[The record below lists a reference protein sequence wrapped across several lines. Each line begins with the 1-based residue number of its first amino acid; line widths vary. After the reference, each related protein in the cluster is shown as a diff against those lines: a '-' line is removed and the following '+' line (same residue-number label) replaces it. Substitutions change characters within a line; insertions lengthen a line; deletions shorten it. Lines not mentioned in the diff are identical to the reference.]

1 MNSGINPKEKDYEL
15 ARENTVAMNCHFL
28 VCGIISIA
36 YFVEFLKG
44 DGTLLYV
51 LATIILA
58 MGPVVGEIICY
69 KKQHD
74 TKMIKH
80 FVGIGYAILYTFVM
94 FTTNNHF
101 TFVYVI
107 PMLIAI
113 TVYNDFKYSLPIEV
127 GVVIV
132 NVIQLALFFKRG
144 IYTKADMASVEIQ
157 FFVIVLICGIQLYV
171 SIVAEKL
178 NQKKLAELKA
188 EHEKTEEWLTRIMD
202 TSDKMTQQIT
212 ESAQKTASLG
222 ESMQAMKESMEE
234 VNSGS
239 NDTAE
244 AVQSQLNQTEEIQAM
259 VEQVE
264 KGTENIIDSMNQNK
278 EAIAQGNANV
288 GILVKQAEETV
299 ESGKKVTEE
308 LSQLDTYMSQM
319 NSILDIIN
327 SITSQ
332 TSLLALNASI
342 EAARAGEAGR
352 GFAVVASEISQMAQ
366 QTKDSTVQIS
376 QLIENVSNAI
386 QMVVEVSGS
395 MISMIESQNET
406 TEKTAESF
414 TVIEKNSDNVYGQSN
429 ELAAYVTKLADANK
443 KIIDSIST
451 ISAISEEVA
460 AHASDTLSA
469 TESNNV
475 IVEELAALS
484 GQLETLAQELKEQ

>member
-28 VCGIISIA
+28 ICGIISIA

-188 EHEKTEEWLTRIMD
+188 EHEKTEELLTRIMD

>member
-188 EHEKTEEWLTRIMD
+188 EHEKTEELLTRIMD

-376 QLIENVSNAI
+376 QLIDNVSNAI

>member
-188 EHEKTEEWLTRIMD
+188 EHEKTEELLTRIMD

-264 KGTENIIDSMNQNK
+264 KGTENIIDNDPEGPYIQTFIFENAPVMIGFLHKEKTSASM
-278 EAIAQGNANV
+278 AS
-288 GILVKQAEETV
+288 T
-299 ESGKKVTEE
+299 
-308 LSQLDTYMSQM
+308 
-319 NSILDIIN
+319 LDILKERLGEDYGKLF
-327 SITSQ
+327 
-332 TSLLALNASI
+332 SLLLTD
-342 EAARAGEAGR
+342 R
-352 GFAVVASEISQMAQ
+352 GSEFEKHS
-366 QTKDSTVQIS
+366 
-376 QLIENVSNAI
+376 LF
-386 QMVVEVSGS
+386 EVN
-395 MISMIESQNET
+395 NET
-406 TEKTAESF
+406 GE
-414 TVIEKNSDNVYGQSN
+414 IRSDIFYCDPQMPSQKPHVENN
-429 ELAAYVTKLADANK
+429 HNYVRNILPNGVRLDKL
-443 KIIDSIST
+443 T
-451 ISAISEEVA
+451 YR
-460 AHASDTLSA
+460 TFC
-469 TESNNV
+469 
-475 IVEELAALS
+475 
-484 GQLETLAQELKEQ
+484 

>member
-1 MNSGINPKEKDYEL
+1 MNSGINPKENDYEL
-15 ARENTVAMNCHFL
+15 AKANAVAMNCHCL
-28 VCGIISIA
+28 VCSIMSVA

-44 DGTLLYV
+44 DRTLLYV
-51 LATIILA
+51 LVTIVLA
-58 MGPVVGEIICY
+58 MAPVAGEFISY
-69 KKQHD
+69 KKMHD

-127 GVVIV
+127 GMVIV
-132 NVIQLALFFKRG
+132 NVVQLVMFFQKG

-157 FFVIVLICGIQLYV
+157 FFVIVLICGIQLYTSMV
-171 SIVAEKL
+171 TERL
-178 NQKKLAELKA
+178 NKWKLAEIKA
-188 EHEKTEEWLTRIMD
+188 EHEKTEELLMRIMD
-202 TSDKMTQQIT
+202 TSDKMTQQIA

-342 EAARAGEAGR
+342 EAARAGDAGR

-386 QMVVEVSGS
+386 QMVVEVSSS

-414 TVIEKNSDNVYGQSN
+414 TVIEKNSDNVYGHSN

-443 KIIDSIST
+443 KIVDSIST

>member
-188 EHEKTEEWLTRIMD
+188 EHEKTEELLTRIMD

-395 MISMIESQNET
+395 MISMVESQNET

>member
-132 NVIQLALFFKRG
+132 NVIQMALFFKRG

-188 EHEKTEEWLTRIMD
+188 EHEKTEELLTRIMD

-443 KIIDSIST
+443 KIVDSIST

>member
-188 EHEKTEEWLTRIMD
+188 EHEKTEELLTRIMD

-342 EAARAGEAGR
+342 EAARAGDAGR

-414 TVIEKNSDNVYGQSN
+414 TVIEKNSDNVYGHSN

-443 KIIDSIST
+443 KIVDSIST

>member
-188 EHEKTEEWLTRIMD
+188 EHEKTEELLTRIMD

-234 VNSGS
+234 VNTGS

>member
-188 EHEKTEEWLTRIMD
+188 EHEKTEELLTRIMD

-475 IVEELAALS
+475 IVEELEALS

>member
-1 MNSGINPKEKDYEL
+1 MNSGINPKENDYEL
-15 ARENTVAMNCHFL
+15 AKANAVAMNCHCL
-28 VCGIISIA
+28 VCSIMSVA

-44 DGTLLYV
+44 DRTLLYV
-51 LATIILA
+51 LVTIVLA
-58 MGPVVGEIICY
+58 MAPVAGEFISY
-69 KKQHD
+69 KKMHD

-127 GVVIV
+127 GMVIV
-132 NVIQLALFFKRG
+132 NVVQLVMFFQKG
-144 IYTKADMASVEIQ
+144 IYTKADIASVEIQ

-188 EHEKTEEWLTRIMD
+188 EHEKTEELLMRIMD

-212 ESAQKTASLG
+212 VSAQKTASLG

-342 EAARAGEAGR
+342 EAARAGDAGR

-386 QMVVEVSGS
+386 RIVVEVSSS

-414 TVIEKNSDNVYGQSN
+414 TVIEKNSDNVYGHSN

>member
-188 EHEKTEEWLTRIMD
+188 EHEKTEELLTRIMD

-406 TEKTAESF
+406 TEKTTESF

-429 ELAAYVTKLADANK
+429 ELAAYVTKLANANK

>member
-188 EHEKTEEWLTRIMD
+188 EHEKTEELLMRIMD
-202 TSDKMTQQIT
+202 TSDKMTQQIA

-342 EAARAGEAGR
+342 EAARAGDAGR

-386 QMVVEVSGS
+386 QMVVEVSSS

>member
-157 FFVIVLICGIQLYV
+157 FFVIVLICGIQLYA
-171 SIVAEKL
+171 SIVTEKL

-188 EHEKTEEWLTRIMD
+188 EHEKTEELLMRIMD
-202 TSDKMTQQIT
+202 TSDKMTQQIA

-308 LSQLDTYMSQM
+308 LSQLDTYMRQM

-414 TVIEKNSDNVYGQSN
+414 TVIEKNSDNVYGHSN

>member
-127 GVVIV
+127 GMVIV
-132 NVIQLALFFKRG
+132 NVVQLVMFFQRG
-144 IYTKADMASVEIQ
+144 IYTKADMASVGIQ
-157 FFVIVLICGIQLYV
+157 FFVIVLICGIQLYTSMV
-171 SIVAEKL
+171 TERL
-178 NQKKLAELKA
+178 NQWKLAEIKA
-188 EHEKTEEWLTRIMD
+188 EHEKTEELLMRIMD
-202 TSDKMTQQIT
+202 TSDKMTQQIA

-342 EAARAGEAGR
+342 EAARAGDAGR

-386 QMVVEVSGS
+386 QMVVEVSSS

>member
-157 FFVIVLICGIQLYV
+157 FFVMVLICGIQLYA
-171 SIVAEKL
+171 SIVTEKL

-188 EHEKTEEWLTRIMD
+188 EHEKTEELLTRIMD

-414 TVIEKNSDNVYGQSN
+414 TVIEKNSDNVYGHSN

-475 IVEELAALS
+475 IVEELASLS

>member
-157 FFVIVLICGIQLYV
+157 FFVIVLICGIQLYA
-171 SIVAEKL
+171 SIVTEKL

-188 EHEKTEEWLTRIMD
+188 EHEKTEELLMRIMD
-202 TSDKMTQQIT
+202 TSDKMTQQIA

-342 EAARAGEAGR
+342 EAARAGDAGR

-414 TVIEKNSDNVYGQSN
+414 TVIEKNSDNVYGHSN

-443 KIIDSIST
+443 KIVDSIST

>member
-15 ARENTVAMNCHFL
+15 ARANAVAMNCHFL

-44 DGTLLYV
+44 DRTLLYV

-58 MGPVVGEIICY
+58 MGPVVGEMICY

-127 GVVIV
+127 GMVIV
-132 NVIQLALFFKRG
+132 NVVQLVMFFQKG

-157 FFVIVLICGIQLYV
+157 FFVIVLICGIQLYTSMV
-171 SIVAEKL
+171 TERL
-178 NQKKLAELKA
+178 NKWKLAEIKA
-188 EHEKTEEWLTRIMD
+188 EHEKTEELLMRIMD
-202 TSDKMTQQIT
+202 TSDKMTQQIA

-342 EAARAGEAGR
+342 EAARAGDAGR

-414 TVIEKNSDNVYGQSN
+414 TVIEKNSDNVYGHSN

-443 KIIDSIST
+443 KIVDSIST

>member
-188 EHEKTEEWLTRIMD
+188 EHEKTEELLMRIMD

-342 EAARAGEAGR
+342 EAARAGDAGR

-386 QMVVEVSGS
+386 QMVVEVSSS

-414 TVIEKNSDNVYGQSN
+414 TVIEKNSDNVYGHSN

-443 KIIDSIST
+443 KIVDSIST

>member
-1 MNSGINPKEKDYEL
+1 MNSGINPKEKNYEL

-188 EHEKTEEWLTRIMD
+188 EHEKTEELLTRIMD

>member
-15 ARENTVAMNCHFL
+15 ARANAVAMNCHFL

-44 DGTLLYV
+44 DRTLLYV

-58 MGPVVGEIICY
+58 MGPVVGEMICY

-127 GVVIV
+127 GMVIV
-132 NVIQLALFFKRG
+132 NVVQLVMFFQKG

-157 FFVIVLICGIQLYV
+157 FFVIVLICGIQLYTSMV
-171 SIVAEKL
+171 TERL
-178 NQKKLAELKA
+178 NQWKLAEIKA
-188 EHEKTEEWLTRIMD
+188 EHEKTEELLMRIMD
-202 TSDKMTQQIT
+202 TSDKMTQQIA

-342 EAARAGEAGR
+342 EAARAGDAGR

-386 QMVVEVSGS
+386 QMVVEVSSS

-414 TVIEKNSDNVYGQSN
+414 TVIEKNSDNVYGHSN

-443 KIIDSIST
+443 KIVDSIST

>member
-44 DGTLLYV
+44 DRTLLYV

-188 EHEKTEEWLTRIMD
+188 EHEKTEELLTRIMD

>member
-144 IYTKADMASVEIQ
+144 IYTKADMVSVEIQ

-188 EHEKTEEWLTRIMD
+188 EHEKTEELLTRIMD
-202 TSDKMTQQIT
+202 TSDKMTQQIA

-342 EAARAGEAGR
+342 EAARAGDAGR

-386 QMVVEVSGS
+386 QMVVEVSSS

-414 TVIEKNSDNVYGQSN
+414 TVIEKNSDNVYGHSN

-443 KIIDSIST
+443 KIVDSIST

-475 IVEELAALS
+475 IVEELVALS

>member
-28 VCGIISIA
+28 ICGIISIA

-188 EHEKTEEWLTRIMD
+188 EHEKTEELLTRIMD

-414 TVIEKNSDNVYGQSN
+414 TVIEKNSDNVYGHSN

>member
-178 NQKKLAELKA
+178 NQKQLAELKA
-188 EHEKTEEWLTRIMD
+188 EHEKTEELLTRIMD

>member
-188 EHEKTEEWLTRIMD
+188 EHEKTEELLTRIMD

-414 TVIEKNSDNVYGQSN
+414 TVIEKNSDNVYGLSN

>member
-1 MNSGINPKEKDYEL
+1 MNSGINPKENDYEL
-15 ARENTVAMNCHFL
+15 AKANAVAMNCHCL
-28 VCGIISIA
+28 VCSIMSVA

-44 DGTLLYV
+44 DRTLLYV
-51 LATIILA
+51 LVTIVLA
-58 MGPVVGEIICY
+58 MAPVAGEFISY
-69 KKQHD
+69 KKMHD

-127 GVVIV
+127 GMVIV
-132 NVIQLALFFKRG
+132 NVVQLVMFFQKG
-144 IYTKADMASVEIQ
+144 IYTKADMASVGIQ
-157 FFVIVLICGIQLYV
+157 FFVIVLICGIQLYTSMV
-171 SIVAEKL
+171 TERL
-178 NQKKLAELKA
+178 NQWKLAEIKA
-188 EHEKTEEWLTRIMD
+188 EHEKTEELLMRIMD
-202 TSDKMTQQIT
+202 TSDKMTQQIA

-443 KIIDSIST
+443 KIVDSIST

>member
-1 MNSGINPKEKDYEL
+1 
-15 ARENTVAMNCHFL
+15 
-28 VCGIISIA
+28 
-36 YFVEFLKG
+36 
-44 DGTLLYV
+44 
-51 LATIILA
+51 
-58 MGPVVGEIICY
+58 
-69 KKQHD
+69 
-74 TKMIKH
+74 MIKH

-132 NVIQLALFFKRG
+132 NVIQLALFLKR

-188 EHEKTEEWLTRIMD
+188 EHEKTEELLTRIMD

-299 ESGKKVTEE
+299 ESGK
-308 LSQLDTYMSQM
+308 
-319 NSILDIIN
+319 
-327 SITSQ
+327 
-332 TSLLALNASI
+332 
-342 EAARAGEAGR
+342 R
-352 GFAVVASEISQMAQ
+352 
-366 QTKDSTVQIS
+366 
-376 QLIENVSNAI
+376 
-386 QMVVEVSGS
+386 
-395 MISMIESQNET
+395 
-406 TEKTAESF
+406 
-414 TVIEKNSDNVYGQSN
+414 
-429 ELAAYVTKLADANK
+429 
-443 KIIDSIST
+443 
-451 ISAISEEVA
+451 
-460 AHASDTLSA
+460 
-469 TESNNV
+469 
-475 IVEELAALS
+475 
-484 GQLETLAQELKEQ
+484 

>member
-144 IYTKADMASVEIQ
+144 IYVEIQ

-188 EHEKTEEWLTRIMD
+188 EHEKTEELLTRIMD

-414 TVIEKNSDNVYGQSN
+414 TVIEKNSDNVYGHSN

-443 KIIDSIST
+443 KIVDSIST

>member
-15 ARENTVAMNCHFL
+15 ARANAVAMNCHFL

-44 DGTLLYV
+44 DRTLLYV

-58 MGPVVGEIICY
+58 MGPVVGEMICY

-127 GVVIV
+127 GMVIV
-132 NVIQLALFFKRG
+132 NVVQLVMFFQKG
-144 IYTKADMASVEIQ
+144 IYTKADMASVGIQ
-157 FFVIVLICGIQLYV
+157 FFVIVLICGIQLYTSMV
-171 SIVAEKL
+171 TERL
-178 NQKKLAELKA
+178 NQWKLAEIKA
-188 EHEKTEEWLTRIMD
+188 EHEKTEELLMRIMD
-202 TSDKMTQQIT
+202 TSDKMTQQIA

-342 EAARAGEAGR
+342 EAARAGDAGR

-386 QMVVEVSGS
+386 QMVVEVSSS

-414 TVIEKNSDNVYGQSN
+414 TVIEKNSDNVYGHSN

>member
-188 EHEKTEEWLTRIMD
+188 EHEKTEELLTRIMD
-202 TSDKMTQQIT
+202 TSDKMTQQIK

>member
-1 MNSGINPKEKDYEL
+1 MNSGINPKENDYEL
-15 ARENTVAMNCHFL
+15 AKANAVAMNCHCL
-28 VCGIISIA
+28 VCSIMSVA

-44 DGTLLYV
+44 DRTLLYV
-51 LATIILA
+51 LVTIILA
-58 MGPVVGEIICY
+58 MAPVAGEFISY
-69 KKQHD
+69 KKMHD

-127 GVVIV
+127 GMVIV
-132 NVIQLALFFKRG
+132 NVVQLVMFFQKG

-157 FFVIVLICGIQLYV
+157 FFVIVLICGIQLYTSMV
-171 SIVAEKL
+171 TERL
-178 NQKKLAELKA
+178 NQWKLAEIKA
-188 EHEKTEEWLTRIMD
+188 EHEKTEELLMRIMD
-202 TSDKMTQQIT
+202 TSDKMTQQIA

-342 EAARAGEAGR
+342 EAARAGDAGR

-414 TVIEKNSDNVYGQSN
+414 TVIEKNSDNVYGHSN

-443 KIIDSIST
+443 KIVDSIST

>member
-188 EHEKTEEWLTRIMD
+188 EHEKTEELLTRIMD